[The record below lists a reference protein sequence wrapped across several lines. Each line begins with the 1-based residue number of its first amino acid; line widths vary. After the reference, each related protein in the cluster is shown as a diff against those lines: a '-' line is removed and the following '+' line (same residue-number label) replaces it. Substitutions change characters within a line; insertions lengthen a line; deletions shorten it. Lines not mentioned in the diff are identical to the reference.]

1 MICSAVLHCT
11 KRKERVILSEKYLKA
26 VKVIL
31 QQGRRSPGAI
41 FKDGS
46 DSLIDNKIS
55 VVTEIIII
63 MDGE

>member
-1 MICSAVLHCT
+1 
-11 KRKERVILSEKYLKA
+11 VILSEKYLKA